1 MKDRRGSALLI
12 VLGFLSFMVVSAVAF
27 SIYMR
32 SERVPSS
39 VFRRNVSV
47 RHLVKAGLAH
57 AISEL
62 DDAIRGD
69 PYPGLHTGNSLV
81 ATKNFS
87 NGEQHF
93 ADTWFGRVFM
103 PPNPDDEE
111 DNSYMAPEGETVSVL
126 NLEGLGYVPPP
137 LVNDVRFLS
146 RRSWA
151 AKWRNFDYGA
161 GRFAYCA
168 VNVSDYF
175 DVNRVSA
182 DTPRSSSSRIN
193 LASMFADDFKSASEG
208 VSDATAFKTSFINT
222 RGDTQS
228 TWQFVSMLDYALAM
242 RNGAG
247 GFESPFYKWIGKTS
261 SGAMYDGNDD
271 DAKDQVFVTDSWMP
285 DDPNDLNRADAIVD
299 LNDRTESNKGG
310 QPFPQQNFMKGGM
323 TFEQTTMAASDFLF
337 RAVKGRTP
345 NGDGGKNV
353 IMSPVDYATL
363 YDYLDRDDE
372 PVSLAMPC
380 TERVPM
386 IAAVGVQGLSVQ
398 IKLTPTGD
406 PEKKTEVL
414 GDKTVTTEITHYA
427 MDANSIIP
435 GNLATAIVFPFKRGS
450 ELNGTFNAK
459 ALLRVFLVEGS
470 ALGLRIKRKED
481 GSLPP
486 LTNLRPTSDEE
497 WMNDSAFF
505 LKDMPGNV
513 PPFVLSYVSVGTTP
527 VKLNKYIKKQT
538 DSLCGDDTVSFGF
551 NPQKNS
557 AAISSAFVFSKK
569 VETTTTVDPVTQS
582 AKTEDPVTYYK
593 LGISPFK
600 ADGTLVETVADHW
613 IKSDEFA
620 NDGMP
625 GSMNFKVHAA
635 VWVYVENDI
644 GNVVDL
650 VPAVAQDDQVLNG
663 KNNDMVATLGY
674 DGYNSGGTPLLRF
687 KMEDEGV
694 SFTPAS
700 DIPLNIN
707 AVNWTPN
714 SYYAVD
720 PRFNWAPEDWIPRN
734 GDVTGTKWLDWVTGH
749 EGTETDKLLATD
761 GRDSDIF
768 MFVSNQGFLQSMGE
782 FAFLPRVTDLQ
793 NMDKEGTTSPAELLA
808 KAGSYNGNEHKIDA
822 SWEDIPNAACVWRTY
837 RPYDSAGEDN
847 SDCLMRLRNFYGSDS
862 DYCSAFKNV
871 GAKGPRVNPYT
882 DSDSILMAAF
892 AYTPYDWWAAAGT
905 NTLWT
910 AQNPKDSVG
919 ARNSRFG
926 TLSSSRQYTFHE
938 NSTEAKI
945 KDEDIRAIARTIRN
959 EIRGKPEY
967 DWRDVYDG
975 LNWYGNISDP
985 GDEELF
991 KDFLGVN
998 LDEPL
1003 HSVDRKFLYAY
1014 WRDCFANRQQ
1024 LFLVFVRAESMALG
1038 GSGGG
1043 QIPPQQG
1050 GRAVALVWRDPKAPG
1065 GGNDTGSANSRK
1077 PHRTRLLFFHQ
1088 FD

>member
-69 PYPGLHTGNSLV
+69 PYPGLHTGDSLV

-87 NGEQHF
+87 SGEQHF

-208 VSDATAFKTSFINT
+208 VSDATAFKTSFVNT
-222 RGDTQS
+222 RGGTQS

-285 DDPNDLNRADAIVD
+285 EEPNDLNRADAIVD

-323 TFEQTTMAASDFLF
+323 TFEQVSMASSDFLW
-337 RAVKGRTP
+337 RIVDGKTP
-345 NGDGGKNV
+345 NGNGGQNK
-353 IMSPVDYATL
+353 MFTPADYAML

-386 IAAVGVQGLSVQ
+386 IAAVGMQGLNVN
-398 IKLTPTGD
+398 INLVAD
-406 PEKKTEVL
+406 PPVKTTSTSGTKTIEV
-414 GDKTVTTEITHYA
+414 EITDYKLGA
-427 MDANSIIP
+427 SVITP
-435 GNLATAIVFPFKRGS
+435 GNLATAIVFPFKRGR

-459 ALLRVFLVEGS
+459 ALLRVFLVEES
-470 ALGLRIKRKED
+470 AAGLRVAN
-481 GSLPP
+481 GTP
-486 LTNLRPTSDEE
+486 LASLRPTTDAE
-497 WMNDSAFF
+497 WQSDSAFS
-505 LKDMPGNV
+505 LNGVPGNV
-513 PPFVLSYVSVGTTP
+513 PPFVLSYVSAGTTQ
-527 VKLNKYIKKQT
+527 VTLNNSIKEQE
-538 DSLCGDDTVSFGF
+538 DSLCGSGGNVLFGF
-551 NPQKNS
+551 NPQDV
-557 AAISSAFVFSKK
+557 SSRIVFSKK
-569 VETTTTVDPVTQS
+569 DEKTTTVDPATGIPSSSTVTS
-582 AKTEDPVTYYK
+582 YK

-600 ADGTLVETVADHW
+600 ADGTLVETAADNW
-613 IKSDEFA
+613 IESSAFA
-620 NDGMP
+620 GGL
-625 GSMNFKVHAA
+625 GSMNFKLHAA
-635 VWVYVENDI
+635 VWVYVENNA

-663 KNNDMVATLGY
+663 KNNNMVAMQGY

-687 KMEDEGV
+687 KMDGNGV
-694 SFTPAS
+694 PFSPAAAS
-700 DIPLNIN
+700 PLTLL
-707 AVNWTPN
+707 AGTWAPQ
-714 SYYAVD
+714 SYYVVD
-720 PRFNWAPEDWIPRN
+720 PRFNWAPEDWMPRD
-734 GDVTGTKWLDWVTGH
+734 DVTTGDKWLDWVTGAAAAN
-749 EGTETDKLLATD
+749 GTDELLATD

-782 FAFLPRVTDLQ
+782 LAFLPRISDWG
-793 NMDKEGTTSPAELLA
+793 NMASAGATTPNELLA
-808 KAGSYNGNEHKIDA
+808 KAGSYNGNEHATSD
-822 SWEDIPNAACVWRTY
+822 SWTVIPNAACVWRTY
-837 RPYDSAGEDN
+837 RPYESAGMK
-847 SDCLMRLRNFYGSDS
+847 SDCLMRLRNFYGSE
-862 DYCSAFKNV
+862 YCSAFKNV
-871 GAKGPRVNPYT
+871 GAKGQRVNPYT
-882 DSDSILMAAF
+882 DSESILMAAF

-905 NTLWT
+905 NTQWD
-910 AQNPKDSVG
+910 AVHQNSKDSVG

-926 TLSSSRQYTFHE
+926 TLSNSRQYTFHE

-945 KDEDIRAIARTIRN
+945 KDDDIRAIARNIRN
-959 EIRGKPEY
+959 EIRGNPAD
-967 DWRDVYDG
+967 DWQDVYDR
-975 LNWYGNISDP
+975 LDWYGNSSVDP
-985 GDEELF
+985 DNEDSF
-991 KDFLGVN
+991 RNFLGVN

-1003 HSVDRKFLYAY
+1003 HSVDRKFLYSY
-1014 WRDCFANRQQ
+1014 WRDCLANRQQ

-1065 GGNDTGSANSRK
+1065 NGNDTGNANNRK
-1077 PHRTRLLFFHQ
+1077 PHRTRILFYHQ